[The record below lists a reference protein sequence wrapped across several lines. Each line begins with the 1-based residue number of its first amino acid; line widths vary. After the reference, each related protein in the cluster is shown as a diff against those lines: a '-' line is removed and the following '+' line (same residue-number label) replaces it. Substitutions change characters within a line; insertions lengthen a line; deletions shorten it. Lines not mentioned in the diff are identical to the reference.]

1 MAQERTETKTLPTE
15 ADLHAVMAQVTALRE
30 DMAKLATTVSAVAG
44 QSGHAFARDV
54 SDGMAEAARYV
65 GRKTHETDV
74 RLESAV
80 AANPYMA
87 LGMAALAGLVLGA
100 LTRR

>member
-1 MAQERTETKTLPTE
+1 MAQDRNDSKTLPTE
-15 ADLHAVMAQVTALRE
+15 TDYDAVVAQLSALR
-30 DMAKLATTVSAVAG
+30 DDLAKLANTVSSAAG
-44 QSGHAFARDV
+44 QSGHALARDV
-54 SDGMAEAARYV
+54 TDGMTEAARYV

-87 LGMAALAGLVLGA
+87 LGMAALAGLLLGA